1 MLHLV
6 NPSANQNWEIALK
19 ALHAARMPDMSYYLP
34 AVENHW
40 VMAAYAVPHR
50 EAWRMSAR
58 FVARIL
64 RGAKPQNLPVDSPD
78 TFELHINRGI
88 AKERSVQIPEMLLG
102 RADKIFE

>member
-1 MLHLV
+1 
-6 NPSANQNWEIALK
+6 
-19 ALHAARMPDMSYYLP
+19 
-34 AVENHW
+34 
-40 VMAAYAVPHR
+40 
-50 EAWRMSAR
+50 MSAR